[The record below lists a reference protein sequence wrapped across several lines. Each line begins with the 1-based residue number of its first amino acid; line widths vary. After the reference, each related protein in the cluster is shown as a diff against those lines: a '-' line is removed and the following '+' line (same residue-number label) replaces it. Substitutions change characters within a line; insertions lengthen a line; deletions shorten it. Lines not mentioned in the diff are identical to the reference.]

1 MPRLKGTG
9 KKSKLSVT
17 VDTDI
22 VTKLDER
29 FKNDP
34 GEKSRFVNWIL
45 RENFNNYLLMLD
57 RGGLVPKVEPVAV
70 EEPEGIVFE
79 TTKSRKNL

>member
-1 MPRLKGTG
+1 MPRLKGSG

-17 VDTDI
+17 IDTDI

-45 RENFNNYLLMLD
+45 RESLNNYLIMLD
-57 RGGLVPKVEPVAV
+57 RGGLAPTVAPVV
-70 EEPEGIVFE
+70 TKKPEIILEV
-79 TTKSRKNL
+79 TKSRENL